1 MAIDELGLS
10 LLARQERLSEEERER
25 RRKMRKRERRQE
37 LLGKAAG
44 IGIDIGNRVLAE
56 KANDFLNSE
65 EMWQRRVNLK
75 NATNNVDVVYQERDA
90 IAASGLKDFEYFGK
104 KARPQFI
111 QSLKE
116 HTPYIQEGTD
126 AFDRVVSD
134 NVSKIGMERALAHRE
149 RVNLANQIATEKS
162 YEAMIKIN
170 NKRPKDLGGLII
182 RAARRK
188 FGGGKSKE
196 EIDKIALEAI
206 RTSKLT
212 TSVDQFN
219 TLMERY
225 HQVGDVESALDYA
238 KIEVPDDD
246 KRDEKIEEKIEYKN
260 AGEGRLFRVKITK
273 TTDIATGNVSETSD
287 FDPSNPSASIISLA
301 ALTDEEIEAEQVK
314 ALNSSFHIL
323 KDGYPLFTP
332 DAWAGYLKSMNEKG
346 IDINRIISVADYAI
360 ASQTYMD
367 WSRMTDDS
375 GTAINLKDAARDA
388 QKLAGYEIAGNI
400 GMDMVGLKLS
410 LAKTQEERNRL
421 TTELT
426 NLMTSIAEVMGTTDI
441 DPRARAI
448 DPANPFIVK
457 DKNGKPWAFPTQED
471 ADKFKR
477 DQGLL

>member
-246 KRDEKIEEKIEYKN
+246 KRDE
-260 AGEGRLFRVKITK
+260 IT
-273 TTDIATGNVSETSD
+273 
-287 FDPSNPSASIISLA
+287 
-301 ALTDEEIEAEQVK
+301 
-314 ALNSSFHIL
+314 
-323 KDGYPLFTP
+323 
-332 DAWAGYLKSMNEKG
+332 
-346 IDINRIISVADYAI
+346 
-360 ASQTYMD
+360 
-367 WSRMTDDS
+367 
-375 GTAINLKDAARDA
+375 
-388 QKLAGYEIAGNI
+388 
-400 GMDMVGLKLS
+400 
-410 LAKTQEERNRL
+410 EERTVFHQVSMRYFQSFSSKL
-421 TTELT
+421 GAL
-426 NLMTSIAEVMGTTDI
+426 S
-441 DPRARAI
+441 
-448 DPANPFIVK
+448 
-457 DKNGKPWAFPTQED
+457 
-471 ADKFKR
+471 
-477 DQGLL
+477 

>member
-246 KRDEKIEEKIEYKN
+246 KRDEKTEERTVFHN
-260 AGEGRLFRVKITK
+260 AGGGNLFKVKVTK
-273 TTDIATGNVSETSD
+273 TIDLATGSFKETDD
-287 FDPSNPSASIISLA
+287 FDETNPSASIIE
-301 ALTDEEIEAEQVK
+301 LTKKSNKEAEEEALE
-314 ALNSSFHIL
+314 ALNNSFHIL
-323 KDGYPLFTP
+323 KDGQPLLTRQ
-332 DAWAGYLKSMNEKG
+332 AWSGYLNSMSEKG
-346 IDINRIISVADYAI
+346 IDVNRITSVADYNI
-360 ASQTYMD
+360 ASQAYMD
-367 WSRMTDDS
+367 WSRITDQS
-375 GTAINLKDAARDA
+375 GAAVNLKDAARDA
-388 QKLAGYEIAGNI
+388 QKLSAYEMMGNVGMDIRALLASLTDDPAVRKVELENLSQMMLGLADIAGQ
-400 GMDMVGLKLS
+400 L
-410 LAKTQEERNRL
+410 
-421 TTELT
+421 
-426 NLMTSIAEVMGTTDI
+426 DI

-448 DPANPFIVK
+448 DPAKPIIVI
-457 DKNGKPWAFPTQED
+457 DPEGGRHSFATQEE
-471 ADKFKR
+471 ADEFKR
-477 DQGLL
+477 AAGIP